1 MKSMASIYHRQR
13 AYRMTP
19 AGKQMEKQESE
30 NIVRRQYGIVMW
42 VLHHQF
48 GWGPQRIQRFLSE
61 CSNFAEEAAK
71 DELWFDTVAAWA
83 ERCVGVSMW
92 HKDWMEGGGGK

>member
-1 MKSMASIYHRQR
+1 MKSMAHIYHRQR
-13 AYRMTP
+13 EYRMTP
-19 AGKQMEKQESE
+19 AGKQMEKKESE

-61 CSNFAEEAAK
+61 CNSFVEEAAK
-71 DELWFDTVAAWA
+71 DELWFDTVAVCGRIHVA
-83 ERCVGVSMW
+83 
-92 HKDWMEGGGGK
+92 